1 MIIGHGM
8 VAFRDPNGI
17 RPLVLGKRDVGD
29 GRTEYMVAS
38 ESVALDTL
46 GFEFLR
52 DVAPGEAV
60 YITEKGQLYT
70 RQCADNP
77 VSNPCLFEYV
87 YFARPDSF
95 IDKISVYSA
104 RVNMGTKLGERL
116 PASGKIWILTS
127 LFRSRR
133 PPATSRWKSPAFST
147 NLIVRA
153 S

>member
-17 RPLVLGKRDVGD
+17 RPLVMGKRDIGD

-52 DVAPGEAV
+52 DVARRSGV
-60 YITEKGQLYT
+60 YHRKGQLFT

-104 RVNMGTKLGERL
+104 RVNMGTKLGEKL
-116 PASGKIWILTS
+116 PVSGKIWTS
-127 LFRSRR
+127 
-133 PPATSRWKSPAFST
+133 T
-147 NLIVRA
+147 
-153 S
+153 